1 MMNNFKSPRKLS
13 LPLIPFILAALGL
26 LWSPT
31 QATSAEEKVKIKLA
45 TIVPTG
51 SSYHKSL
58 VRMRDKWRQISG
70 GRVDVVIYEGN
81 KAAGEAESVGLMQAD
96 QLQASL
102 LSSTGLS
109 EIEPAVLGLQAM
121 PMSFQSLAEVDYVG
135 EKLQPML
142 EKRLLA
148 KGFVPLFW
156 SDVGWVRFFS
166 KKLAVHPA
174 DMKKLKLFSWAGSA
188 SQVESYKAAGFNPVP
203 LETADLLPSLTTGL
217 IEAVPMPPFAA
228 LGMQVDQRAPYVLE
242 LNWGVLVGALVITQ
256 KAWDRI
262 PEDLK
267 PALRAA
273 ALEAGRE
280 NKAAGRAE
288 SEESMVKMKQRGATV
303 TKVTPEIEAEWRQTV
318 ESVTD
323 TIRGKVVPADVF
335 DETHRLILEYRAN
348 QKPAK

>member
-1 MMNNFKSPRKLS
+1 MNNSNSRMKKS
-13 LPLIPFILAALGL
+13 LPWLTLLLAGFGL
-26 LWSPT
+26 LLPPT
-31 QATSAEEKVKIKLA
+31 RATSAEGKVRIKLA

-58 VRMRDKWRQISG
+58 LRMRDKWRQISG
-70 GRVDVVIYEGN
+70 GRVDLVIYEGN

-102 LSSTGLS
+102 LSSTGLL

-148 KGFVPLFW
+148 KGYVVLFW
-156 SDVGWVRFFS
+156 TDVGWIRFFS
-166 KKLAVHPA
+166 KEKVVHPA
-174 DMKKLKLFSWAGSA
+174 DMKKLKLFSWAGST

-203 LETADLLPSLTTGL
+203 LETADVLPGLTTGL

-228 LGMQVDQRAPYVLE
+228 LGMQIDQRAPYVLE
-242 LNWGVLVGALVITQ
+242 LNWGVLVGALVISQ

-262 PEDLK
+262 PENIR

-288 SEESMVKMKQRGATV
+288 SEESIVKMKQRGATV
-303 TKVTPEIEAEWRQTV
+303 TTVTPEIEAEWRQTV
-318 ESVTD
+318 ESVVG
-323 TIRGKVVPADVF
+323 TIRGKIVPADVF
-335 DETHRLILEYRAN
+335 DETQRLIKEYRA
-348 QKPAK
+348 KPPSSK

>member
-1 MMNNFKSPRKLS
+1 MKIFTNRMKQPLS
-13 LPLIPFILAALGL
+13 TITLLLAALGL
-26 LWSPT
+26 LLAPGR
-31 QATSAEEKVKIKLA
+31 AMSAEGKVRIKLA
-45 TIVPTG
+45 SIVPTG

-58 VRMRDKWRQISG
+58 LRMRDKWRHLSD
-70 GRVDVVIYEGN
+70 GRVEVVVYEGN
-81 KAAGEAESVGLMQAD
+81 KAAGEAESVGLMQVD

-102 LSSTGLS
+102 LSSTGLL

-142 EKRLLA
+142 EKRLRD
-148 KGFVPLFW
+148 KGFVVLFW
-156 SDVGWVRFFS
+156 TDVGWVRFFS
-166 KKLAVHPA
+166 KKPVLHPA

-188 SQVESYKAAGFNPVP
+188 NQVESYKAAGFNPVP
-203 LETADLLPSLTTGL
+203 LETADVLPGLTTGL
-217 IEAVPMPPFAA
+217 IEAVPMPLFAA
-228 LGMQVDQRAPYVLE
+228 LGMQIDLRAPYLLE

-262 PEDLK
+262 PENIR
-267 PALRAA
+267 PALQAA

-288 SEESMVKMKQRGATV
+288 SEEAVAKMKQRGLTV
-303 TKVTPEIEAEWRQTV
+303 TTVTPEIEGEWRQTV
-318 ESVTD
+318 ESVVD

-335 DETHRLILEYRAN
+335 DETQRLIKEYRAN
-348 QKPAK
+348 QKSAK